1 MYTVFGNATM
11 SIWTLGLNLN
21 QITGDIFS
29 LDRDIISR
37 MINYH
42 RTSALSKESLIKLP
56 PFQRELPSNLP
67 LTKGI
72 TIEPPSYKGNY
83 HQTSLLQRELP
94 SNFPLSKGITIKLP
108 PFQRG
113 ARGDKSKP

>member
-42 RTSALSKESLIKLP
+42 QTSLL
-56 PFQRELPSNLP
+56 QRELPSNFP

-72 TIEPPSYKGNY
+72 TIKLPSYKGNY

-94 SNFPLSKGITIKLP
+94 SNFPLTKGITIKLP